1 MGETDEKETTPAAGA
16 TEATEQGQKPA
27 TPQPAGDGPEPEA
40 KETEKLL
47 GESGGGDKPGKEQ
60 QQQDQQRKKS
70 TENVANGEEIVK
82 LPEEAGLVDKKSDG
96 QAAEQPGKEQQ
107 PPAAGDTKPN
117 KVQAEEREVKPKKVP
132 AGAFKL
138 PGFFNKNKE
147 KTKEADGADNELLEK
162 GENGEQAKDAKV
174 PADGGEAKEEKP
186 KRTAGGFFA
195 NLKLR
200 NPFAKKSA
208 AAAAAA
214 EDVEAGAKAAEAAA
228 EEEEKDEVTA
238 EATDKPNDGGGD
250 APGEDTK
257 KGESAADETDGSQA
271 PKKGLLDAL
280 RVPLA
285 SIIPKRFKPVASGE
299 PDDDIE
305 LGKTPKNRAG
315 LASMET
321 LDDSLKDTETKDGVD
336 GKTGVNGTDGEALVK
351 PEDKE
356 AKDKAAEAEEDA
368 QERSLLQRVQA
379 YRCSVDDIAIVA
391 GILIFLVL
399 VALIIAFTFVGKS
412 EPVTA
417 PVRDGK
423 YIETVTNCGRVEGV
437 LEDGSFA
444 FRGIPYAV
452 PPVGENRWKPAQ
464 PIESIEHCWN
474 GTLKAH
480 NSTPVCWQ
488 FYADGKVDG
497 AEDCLTLDVIT
508 PHVRYDNPLP
518 VVVLVGAESFT
529 GDSPGKL
536 RPSTRYA
543 RARDVIFVR
552 PNFRLNVFGFLAV
565 EQLTKRAHPPTSGNY
580 GLTDLMVALK
590 WIQLNI
596 PHFGGD
602 PKSVTLFG
610 HRAGGT
616 LVTALASSNKTTKLF
631 ARTWVSSGA
640 SIFPGKPLADSEK
653 ENALYA
659 SKVRCT
665 DATCLLDKEDEE
677 ILDAVPDVWRRT
689 FPDLPAIGEL
699 NGTSNGGGHEW
710 LVLDGNILQQHPA
723 DVWSTDVSTH
733 VRSVFGSTTH
743 EAHNGKLHNKYTE
756 WTPELVTAH
765 VNESVIGQ
773 LGLTEEALR
782 RYNATYQGL
791 VAMISDIRTICPLL
805 TVTQQLTSSQFYVV
819 SQTGGALGMADVDSD
834 IQAILGRYEPKT
846 PEQRRYVS
854 AIQQLFYHYVSHGEI
869 KHELRKKLLDI
880 GQDALPTYN
889 SDNCLFWIKNDVV
902 PRYARLD

>member
-1 MGETDEKETTPAAGA
+1 MGETDEKETAPAAN
-16 TEATEQGQKPA
+16 TNDTQNPE
-27 TPQPAGDGPEPEA
+27 TPQSNADGPEVEA

-47 GESGGGDKPGKEQ
+47 GTEVEEKRPSPVTPTGDDKPQTKA
-60 QQQDQQRKKS
+60 S
-70 TENVANGEEIVK
+70 SENVANGEEIINI
-82 LPEEAGLVDKKSDG
+82 PEEAVTGGDVTAENGKKDT
-96 QAAEQPGKEQQ
+96 ADETGK
-107 PPAAGDTKPN
+107 ADKPN

-138 PGFFNKNKE
+138 PGFFNKNKD
-147 KTKEADGADNELLEK
+147 KPKEADGADNELLEK
-162 GENGEQAKDAKV
+162 NGGEHGEGK
-174 PADGGEAKEEKP
+174 DGGTKTADEGKPGADDKP
-186 KRTAGGFFA
+186 KRAGGFFA

-200 NPFAKKSA
+200 NPFAKKA
-208 AAAAAA
+208 TAPDATG
-214 EDVEAGAKAAEAAA
+214 ETVDKAA

-238 EATDKPNDGGGD
+238 EATDKASGAEEAGGD
-250 APGEDTK
+250 GTDEKKPAED
-257 KGESAADETDGSQA
+257 EPEVQA
-271 PKKGLLDAL
+271 PRKGLLEAL

-285 SIIPKRFKPVASGE
+285 SIIPKRFKPVASGDPE
-299 PDDDIE
+299 DDIE

-321 LDDSLKDTETKDGVD
+321 LDDSLKDADTKDTVD
-336 GKTGVNGTDGEALVK
+336 KPGANGTDGEALVK

-368 QERSLLQRVQA
+368 QERSLLQRVQS
-379 YRCSVDDIAIVA
+379 YRCSVDDIAIIA
-391 GILIFLVL
+391 GVVIFLIL

-412 EPVTA
+412 EPITA

-423 YIETVTNCGRVEGV
+423 YIETVTNCGRVEGI

-452 PPVGENRWKPAQ
+452 PPVGPNRWKAAQ
-464 PIESIEHCWN
+464 PIESIDNCWN

-488 FYADGKVDG
+488 IYADGKVDG

-552 PNFRLNVFGFLAV
+552 PNFRLNVFGFLAL
-565 EQLTKRAHPPTSGNY
+565 EQLTKSTHPPTSGNY
-580 GLTDLMVALK
+580 GLTDLIVALK

-616 LVTALASSNKTTKLF
+616 IVTALASSNKTTKLF
-631 ARTWVSSGA
+631 ARTWISSGA

-653 ENALYA
+653 ENALYM
-659 SKVRCT
+659 SKIRCE
-665 DATCLLDKEDEE
+665 DSNCLMEKEDED

-689 FPDLPAIGEL
+689 FPDLPAADE
-699 NGTSNGGGHEW
+699 NATARHEW
-710 LVLDGNILQQHPA
+710 LVLDGNIMQQHPA
-723 DVWSTDVSTH
+723 DVWSADVSNN
-733 VRSVFGSTTH
+733 VRYVIGSTTH
-743 EAHNGKLHNKYTE
+743 EAHNTKLHLKYTE
-756 WTPELVTAH
+756 WTPELVTRH
-765 VNESVIGQ
+765 VNESVVGR

-791 VAMISDIRTICPLL
+791 VAMVSDIRTICPLL
-805 TVTQQLTSSQFYVV
+805 TITQKLQSSQFYVV
-819 SQTGGALGMADVDSD
+819 SQTGGELGMADVDSD
-834 IQAILGRYEPKT
+834 VQAILGRYEPKT

-869 KHELRKKLLDI
+869 KHELRKKLLDV

-889 SDNCLFWIKNDVV
+889 TDNCLFWIKNDVV

>member
-1 MGETDEKETTPAAGA
+1 MGETDEKETAPSAA
-16 TEATEQGQKPA
+16 TTNDTQKPE
-27 TPQPAGDGPEPEA
+27 TPQPNVDGPELEA

-47 GESGGGDKPGKEQ
+47 GNTPTEEEPEKRSPPPATPTATGAEDKPQTKA
-60 QQQDQQRKKS
+60 S
-70 TENVANGEEIVK
+70 SENVANGEEIINI
-82 LPEEAGLVDKKSDG
+82 PEEVVNGEGKKDTD
-96 QAAEQPGKEQQ
+96 EGKE
-107 PPAAGDTKPN
+107 GKTDKPN

-138 PGFFNKNKE
+138 PGFFNKNKD
-147 KTKEADGADNELLEK
+147 KPKEADGADNELLEK
-162 GENGEQAKDAKV
+162 NGAENG
-174 PADGGEAKEEKP
+174 GEGKEGTKTAGDESKTGAEDKP

-200 NPFAKKSA
+200 NPFAKKPTEA
-208 AAAAAA
+208 TG
-214 EDVEAGAKAAEAAA
+214 EAGDKNA

-238 EATDKPNDGGGD
+238 EATDKPSVGEEVGGD
-250 APGEDTK
+250 AAEEK
-257 KGESAADETDGSQA
+257 KPVDDEPEVQA
-271 PKKGLLDAL
+271 PRKGLLEAL

-285 SIIPKRFKPVASGE
+285 SIIPKRFKPVASGDPE
-299 PDDDIE
+299 DDIE

-321 LDDSLKDTETKDGVD
+321 LDDSLKDADTKDTVD
-336 GKTGVNGTDGEALVK
+336 KPGVNGTDGEALVK

-368 QERSLLQRVQA
+368 QERSLLQRVQS
-379 YRCSVDDIAIVA
+379 YRCSVDDIAIIA
-391 GILIFLVL
+391 GVVIFLIL
-399 VALIIAFTFVGKS
+399 VALIIAFTFVGKT
-412 EPVTA
+412 EPITA

-423 YIETVTNCGRVEGV
+423 YIETVTNCGRVEGI

-452 PPVGENRWKPAQ
+452 PPVGPNRWKAAKPV
-464 PIESIEHCWN
+464 ERIEHCWN

-488 FYADGKVDG
+488 IYADGKVDG

-518 VVVLVGAESFT
+518 VVVLIGAESFT

-552 PNFRLNVFGFLAV
+552 PNFRLNVFGFLAL
-565 EQLTKRAHPPTSGNY
+565 EQLTKNTHPPTSGNY
-580 GLTDLMVALK
+580 GLTDLIVALK

-616 LVTALASSNKTTKLF
+616 IVTALASSNKTTKLF
-631 ARTWVSSGA
+631 ARTWISSGA

-653 ENALYA
+653 ENALYM
-659 SKVRCT
+659 SKIRCEDT
-665 DATCLLDKEDEE
+665 NCLMEKEDED

-689 FPDLPAIGEL
+689 FPDLPAADE
-699 NGTSNGGGHEW
+699 NATARHEW
-710 LVLDGNILQQHPA
+710 LVLDGNIMQQHPA
-723 DVWSTDVSTH
+723 DVWSADVSNH
-733 VRSVFGSTTH
+733 VRYVIGSTTH
-743 EAHNGKLHNKYTE
+743 EAHNTKLHLKYTE
-756 WTPELVTAH
+756 WTPELVTRH
-765 VNESVIGQ
+765 VNESIVGK

-791 VAMISDIRTICPLL
+791 VAMVSDIRTICPLL
-805 TVTQQLTSSQFYVV
+805 TITQKLQSSQFYVV
-819 SQTGGALGMADVDSD
+819 SQTGGELAIADVDSD
-834 IQAILGRYEPKT
+834 VQAILGRYEPKT

-869 KHELRKKLLDI
+869 KHELRKKLLDV

-889 SDNCLFWIKNDVV
+889 TDNCLFWIKNDVV

>member
-1 MGETDEKETTPAAGA
+1 MGETDEKETVPTA
-16 TEATEQGQKPA
+16 TANESQKPE
-27 TPQPAGDGPEPEA
+27 TPQPVGDGPEVEA

-47 GESGGGDKPGKEQ
+47 GTNGTGGNEEDE
-60 QQQDQQRKKS
+60 KKS
-70 TENVANGEEIVK
+70 TGSEKKKSSSENVANGEEIINI
-82 LPEEAGLVDKKSDG
+82 PEDGDGEDKHKEDGGMKEGEVAAEPGSKSD
-96 QAAEQPGKEQQ
+96 
-107 PPAAGDTKPN
+107 KPN

-147 KTKEADGADNELLEK
+147 KSKEADGADNELLEK
-162 GENGEQAKDAKV
+162 GGENGDGKDAVAKADELKP
-174 PADGGEAKEEKP
+174 PAAEEKP
-186 KRTAGGFFA
+186 KRGGFFA

-200 NPFAKKSA
+200 NPFAKKPA
-208 AAAAAA
+208 
-214 EDVEAGAKAAEAAA
+214 DEAGADGTTKAGEKQE

-238 EATDKPNDGGGD
+238 EATDKPVGEGMESSEEKKPAAGGD
-250 APGEDTK
+250 
-257 KGESAADETDGSQA
+257 ESEGPV
-271 PKKGLLDAL
+271 PKRGLLDAL

-285 SIIPKRFKPVASGE
+285 SIIPKRFKPVASGD

-321 LDDSLKDTETKDGVD
+321 LDDSLKDADTKDAVD
-336 GKTGVNGTDGEALVK
+336 KAGVNGTDGEALVK
-351 PEDKE
+351 PDDKE

-368 QERSLLQRVQA
+368 QERSLLERVQA
-379 YRCSVDDIAIVA
+379 YRCSVDDIAIIA
-391 GILIFLVL
+391 GIVIFLIL
-399 VALIIAFTFVGKS
+399 VALIVAFTFVGKS
-412 EPVTA
+412 EPITA

-423 YIETVTNCGRVEGV
+423 FIETVTNCGRVEGV

-452 PPVGENRWKPAQ
+452 PPVGENRFKAAR
-464 PIESIEHCWN
+464 PIDSIENCWN

-488 FYADGKVDG
+488 FLADGKVEG
-497 AEDCLTLDVIT
+497 TEDCLTLDVIT

-543 RARDVIFVR
+543 RSRDVIFVR

-565 EQLTKRAHPPTSGNY
+565 EQLTKSTHPPTSGNY
-580 GLTDLMVALK
+580 GLTDLIVALK

-616 LVTALASSNKTTKLF
+616 LVTALASSNKTSKLF

-640 SIFPGKPLADSEK
+640 AIFPGKPLADSEK
-653 ENALYA
+653 ANALYM
-659 SKVRCT
+659 SKIRCET
-665 DATCLLDKEDEE
+665 ADCLMEKSDEE

-689 FPDLPAIGEL
+689 FPDLPAVDE
-699 NGTSNGGGHEW
+699 NTTTAANPRHEW
-710 LVLDGNILQQHPA
+710 LVLDGNYLQQHPA
-723 DVWSTDVSTH
+723 DAWLADVSSG
-733 VRSVFGSTTH
+733 VRYMIGSTAH
-743 EAHNGKLHNKYTE
+743 EAHNTKLHLKYTE
-756 WTPELVTAH
+756 WTPELVTKH
-765 VNESVIGQ
+765 VNESVVGQ
-773 LGLTEEALR
+773 AGLTEEALR

-791 VAMISDIRTICPLL
+791 VAMISDIRTVCPLL
-805 TVTQQLTSSQFYVV
+805 TIVQKLPSAQFYAVT
-819 SQTGGALGMADVDSD
+819 QTGGELGIADVDAD
-834 IQAILGRYEPKT
+834 VQAILGRYEPKT
-846 PEQRRYVS
+846 PEQRRYMS

-869 KHELRKKLLDI
+869 KHELRKKHIDV
-880 GQDALPTYN
+880 GQDALPTYDD
-889 SDNCLFWIKNDVV
+889 DNCRFWIKNDIV

>member
-1 MGETDEKETTPAAGA
+1 MGETDEKETAPAAN
-16 TEATEQGQKPA
+16 TNDTQKPE
-27 TPQPAGDGPEPEA
+27 TPQPNADGPEVEA

-47 GESGGGDKPGKEQ
+47 GSEVEEKRPPVTPTGDDKPQTKA
-60 QQQDQQRKKS
+60 S
-70 TENVANGEEIVK
+70 SENVANGEEIINI
-82 LPEEAGLVDKKSDG
+82 PEEAVTGGGADVTAENGKKDT
-96 QAAEQPGKEQQ
+96 ADETGKT
-107 PPAAGDTKPN
+107 DKPN

-147 KTKEADGADNELLEK
+147 KPKEADGADNELLEK
-162 GENGEQAKDAKV
+162 NGGENGGGDGKDAATKT
-174 PADGGEAKEEKP
+174 ADEGKPGADDKP
-186 KRTAGGFFA
+186 KRAGGFFA

-200 NPFAKKSA
+200 NPFAKKA
-208 AAAAAA
+208 ATP
-214 EDVEAGAKAAEAAA
+214 EGTGEAADKA
-228 EEEEKDEVTA
+228 TEEEEKDEVTA
-238 EATDKPNDGGGD
+238 EATDKASAGAEEAGGD
-250 APGEDTK
+250 GMEEK
-257 KGESAADETDGSQA
+257 KPVEEEAEVQA
-271 PKKGLLDAL
+271 PRKGLLEAL

-285 SIIPKRFKPVASGE
+285 SIIPKRFKPVASGDPE
-299 PDDDIE
+299 DDIE

-321 LDDSLKDTETKDGVD
+321 LDDSLKDADTKDAVD
-336 GKTGVNGTDGEALVK
+336 KPGVNGTDGEALVK

-368 QERSLLQRVQA
+368 QERSLLQRVQS
-379 YRCSVDDIAIVA
+379 YRCSVDDIAIIA
-391 GILIFLVL
+391 GVVIFLIL

-412 EPVTA
+412 EPITA

-423 YIETVTNCGRVEGV
+423 YIETVTNCGRVEGI

-452 PPVGENRWKPAQ
+452 PPVGLNRWKAAQ

-488 FYADGKVDG
+488 IYADGKVDG

-552 PNFRLNVFGFLAV
+552 PNFRLNVFGFLAL
-565 EQLTKRAHPPTSGNY
+565 EQLTKSAHPPTSGNY
-580 GLTDLMVALK
+580 GLTDLIVALK

-616 LVTALASSNKTTKLF
+616 IVTALASSNKTTKLF
-631 ARTWVSSGA
+631 ARAWVSSGA

-653 ENALYA
+653 ENALYM
-659 SKVRCT
+659 SKIRCEDT
-665 DATCLLDKEDEE
+665 NCLMEKEDED

-689 FPDLPAIGEL
+689 FPDLPAADE
-699 NGTSNGGGHEW
+699 NATARHEW
-710 LVLDGNILQQHPA
+710 LVLDGNIMQQHPA
-723 DVWSTDVSTH
+723 DVWSADVSNN
-733 VRSVFGSTTH
+733 VRYVIGSTTH
-743 EAHNGKLHNKYTE
+743 EAHNTKLHLKYTE
-756 WTPELVTAH
+756 WTPELVTRH
-765 VNESVIGQ
+765 VNESIVGK

-782 RYNATYQGL
+782 RYNTTYQGL
-791 VAMISDIRTICPLL
+791 VAMVSDIRTICPLL
-805 TVTQQLTSSQFYVV
+805 TIKQKLQSSQFYVV
-819 SQTGGALGMADVDSD
+819 SQTGGELGIADVDSD
-834 IQAILGRYEPKT
+834 VQAILGRYEPKT

-889 SDNCLFWIKNDVV
+889 DENCLFWIKNDVV

>member
-1 MGETDEKETTPAAGA
+1 MGETDEKETAPAA
-16 TEATEQGQKPA
+16 TTNDTPKPE
-27 TPQPAGDGPEPEA
+27 TPQPTADGPEVEA

-47 GESGGGDKPGKEQ
+47 GTSEQPVMVEPKRSPVLEQKPQTG
-60 QQQDQQRKKS
+60 
-70 TENVANGEEIVK
+70 NVANGEEIINI
-82 LPEEAGLVDKKSDG
+82 PEEAVNGEGETGENGKKES
-96 QAAEQPGKEQQ
+96 AETETTIGK
-107 PPAAGDTKPN
+107 PDKPN

-138 PGFFNKNKE
+138 PGFFNKNKD
-147 KTKEADGADNELLEK
+147 KPKEADGADNELLEK
-162 GENGEQAKDAKV
+162 TGAENGAAEGKEKVAEDTAKV
-174 PADGGEAKEEKP
+174 AEEKP
-186 KRTAGGFFA
+186 KRAGGFFA

-200 NPFAKKSA
+200 NPFAKKA
-208 AAAAAA
+208 TTAG
-214 EDVEAGAKAAEAAA
+214 EANGEGVDKAV

-238 EATDKPNDGGGD
+238 EATDKPVGAEDAGSGD
-250 APGEDTK
+250 AAEEK
-257 KGESAADETDGSQA
+257 KPVEEEPEVQA
-271 PKKGLLDAL
+271 PKKGLLEAL

-285 SIIPKRFKPVASGE
+285 SIIPKRFKPVATGDPE
-299 PDDDIE
+299 DDIE

-321 LDDSLKDTETKDGVD
+321 LDDSLKDADTKDTVD
-336 GKTGVNGTDGEALVK
+336 KAGANGTDGEALVK
-351 PEDKE
+351 PDDKE

-368 QERSLLQRVQA
+368 QERSLLQRVQS
-379 YRCSVDDIAIVA
+379 YRCSVDDIAIIA
-391 GILIFLVL
+391 GVVIFLIL
-399 VALIIAFTFVGKS
+399 VALIIAFTFVGKG
-412 EPVTA
+412 EPITA

-423 YIETVTNCGRVEGV
+423 YIETVTNCGRVEGI

-452 PPVGENRWKPAQ
+452 PPVGPNRWKAAQ
-464 PIESIEHCWN
+464 PIESIENCWN

-488 FYADGKVDG
+488 IYADGKVDG
-497 AEDCLTLDVIT
+497 AEDCLTLDVVT

-518 VVVLVGAESFT
+518 VVVLIGAESFT

-543 RARDVIFVR
+543 RSRDVIFVR
-552 PNFRLNVFGFLAV
+552 PNFRLNVFGFLAL
-565 EQLTKRAHPPTSGNY
+565 EQLTKSTHPPTSGNY
-580 GLTDLMVALK
+580 GLTDLIVALK

-610 HRAGGT
+610 HRAGAT
-616 LVTALASSNKTTKLF
+616 IVTALASSNKTSKLF
-631 ARTWVSSGA
+631 ARTWISSGA

-653 ENALYA
+653 ENALYM
-659 SKVRCT
+659 SKVRCE
-665 DATCLLDKEDEE
+665 DSNCLMEKEDEE

-689 FPDLPAIGEL
+689 FPDLPAADE
-699 NGTSNGGGHEW
+699 NATVRHEW
-710 LVLDGNILQQHPA
+710 LVLDGNIMQQHPA
-723 DVWSTDVSTH
+723 DVWSADVSNN
-733 VRSVFGSTTH
+733 VRYVIGSTTH
-743 EAHNGKLHNKYTE
+743 EAHNTKLHLKYTE
-756 WTPELVTAH
+756 WTPELVTRH
-765 VNESVIGQ
+765 VNESVVGK

-791 VAMISDIRTICPLL
+791 VAMVSDIRTICPLL
-805 TVTQQLTSSQFYVV
+805 TITQNLQSSQFYVV
-819 SQTGGALGMADVDSD
+819 SQPSGELGIADVDSD
-834 IQAILGRYEPKT
+834 VQAILGRYEPKT
-846 PEQRRYVS
+846 PEQRRYIS

-889 SDNCLFWIKNDVV
+889 TDNCLFWIKNDVV

>member
-1 MGETDEKETTPAAGA
+1 MGETDEKETTPTAATTNGGSG
-16 TEATEQGQKPA
+16 EKPE
-27 TPQPAGDGPEPEA
+27 TPQTTTNDGPEVES

-47 GESGGGDKPGKEQ
+47 GEDSAATGAAG
-60 QQQDQQRKKS
+60 RKNKS
-70 TENVANGEEIVK
+70 TENVAEKDGGEEIVN
-82 LPEEAGLVDKKSDG
+82 LPEAKDKDGQNGEQPPKETTGSDEPKSD
-96 QAAEQPGKEQQ
+96 
-107 PPAAGDTKPN
+107 KPN

-162 GENGEQAKDAKV
+162 GGENGADQGTEKG
-174 PADGGEAKEEKP
+174 ADGGETKGTTEEKP
-186 KRTAGGFFA
+186 KRTGGFFA

-200 NPFAKKSA
+200 NPFAKKPVASA
-208 AAAAAA
+208 GQD
-214 EDVEAGAKAAEAAA
+214 DVEAGPKGTDGP

-238 EATDKPNDGGGD
+238 EATDKPSVEGD
-250 APGEDTK
+250 ADAETK
-257 KGESAADETDGSQA
+257 KPEATAEAGTEEA
-271 PKKGLLDAL
+271 PVPKRGLLDAL

-285 SIIPKRFKPVASGE
+285 SIIPKRFKPVANGE

-336 GKTGVNGTDGEALVK
+336 GAKTGANGTDGETLVK
-351 PEDKE
+351 PDDKE

-368 QERSLLQRVQA
+368 QERSMLQRIQG
-379 YRCSVDDIAIVA
+379 YRCSVDDIAIIA
-391 GILIFLVL
+391 GIAIFVVL
-399 VALIIAFTFVGKS
+399 VALIVAFTFIGKG
-412 EPVTA
+412 EPITA

-423 YIETVTNCGRVEGV
+423 YIETVTTCGRVEGI

-452 PPVGENRWKPAQ
+452 PPTGENRWKPAQ

-497 AEDCLTLDVIT
+497 AEDCLTLEVIT

-518 VVVLVGAESFT
+518 VVVLIGAESFT

-543 RARDVIFVR
+543 RSRDVIFVR

-565 EQLTKRAHPPTSGNY
+565 EQLTKRVHPPTSGNY
-580 GLTDLMVALK
+580 GLTDLIAALK

-616 LVTALASSNKTTKLF
+616 LVTALASSNKTSKLF
-631 ARTWVSSGA
+631 ARAWVSSGA

-653 ENALYA
+653 ENALYVN
-659 SKVRCT
+659 KIRCT
-665 DATCLLDKEDEE
+665 TADCLLEKEDEE

-689 FPDLPAIGEL
+689 FPDLPTVSEQQQQNG
-699 NGTSNGGGHEW
+699 NGTGAGGAASHEW
-710 LVLDGNILQQHPA
+710 LVLDGDILQQHPA
-723 DVWSTDVSTH
+723 DVWSTDVSTN
-733 VRSVFGSTTH
+733 VRYVIGSTIH
-743 EAHNGKLHNKYTE
+743 EAHNTKLQLKYSE
-756 WTPELVTAH
+756 WTPELVTKH

-773 LGLTEEALR
+773 LGLTEEVLR

-805 TVTQQLTSSQFYVV
+805 TVTQKLPSSQFYVV
-819 SQTGGALGMADVDSD
+819 SQTGGELGIADVDSD

-846 PEQRRYVS
+846 PEQRRYVA

-889 SDNCLFWIKNDVV
+889 TDNCLFWIKNDIV

>member
-1 MGETDEKETTPAAGA
+1 MGETDEKETAPAATTNE
-16 TEATEQGQKPA
+16 TEKPE
-27 TPQPAGDGPEPEA
+27 TPHPNTDGPEVEP

-47 GESGGGDKPGKEQ
+47 GTTTVDDKPIETVKGAVKA
-60 QQQDQQRKKS
+60 S
-70 TENVANGEEIVK
+70 SENVANGEEIINI
-82 LPEEAGLVDKKSDG
+82 PEEAIGAGDSATENGKKEATPED
-96 QAAEQPGKEQQ
+96 APGKT
-107 PPAAGDTKPN
+107 DKPN

-138 PGFFNKNKE
+138 PGFFNKNKD
-147 KTKEADGADNELLEK
+147 KPKEADGADNELLEK
-162 GENGEQAKDAKV
+162 TEDKEGTGKAAEPV
-174 PADGGEAKEEKP
+174 VADEKP

-200 NPFAKKSA
+200 NPFAKKA
-208 AAAAAA
+208 T
-214 EDVEAGAKAAEAAA
+214 VEGGATVVDGADGKAAP

-238 EATDKPNDGGGD
+238 EATDKPNGGAEEPAAGD
-250 APGEDTK
+250 AKEEK
-257 KGESAADETDGSQA
+257 KPAEEEAEVQA
-271 PKKGLLDAL
+271 PKKGLLEAL

-285 SIIPKRFKPVASGE
+285 SIIPKRFKPVANGDPE
-299 PDDDIE
+299 DDIE

-321 LDDSLKDTETKDGVD
+321 LDDSLKDADTKDAVD
-336 GKTGVNGTDGEALVK
+336 KAGGVNGTDGEALVK

-368 QERSLLQRVQA
+368 QERSLLQRVQS
-379 YRCSVDDIAIVA
+379 YRCSVDDIAIIA
-391 GILIFLVL
+391 GVIIFLIL

-412 EPVTA
+412 EPITA

-423 YIETVTNCGRVEGV
+423 YIETVTNCGRVEGI

-452 PPVGENRWKPAQ
+452 PPVGPNRWKAAQ

-480 NSTPVCWQ
+480 NSTAVCWQ
-488 FYADGKVDG
+488 IYADGKVDG

-552 PNFRLNVFGFLAV
+552 PNFRLNVFGFLAL
-565 EQLTKRAHPPTSGNY
+565 EQLTKSTHPPTSGNY
-580 GLTDLMVALK
+580 GLTDLIVALK

-616 LVTALASSNKTTKLF
+616 LVTALASSNKTSKLF

-640 SIFPGKPLADSEK
+640 SIFPGKPLSDSEK
-653 ENALYA
+653 ENALYM
-659 SKVRCT
+659 SKIRCEDT
-665 DATCLLDKEDEE
+665 NCLMEKEDEE

-689 FPDLPAIGEL
+689 FPDLPAADE
-699 NGTSNGGGHEW
+699 NATARHEW

-723 DVWSTDVSTH
+723 DVWSADVSNN
-733 VRSVFGSTTH
+733 VRYVIGSTTH
-743 EAHNGKLHNKYTE
+743 EAHNTKLHLKYTE
-756 WTPELVTAH
+756 WTPELVTQH
-765 VNESVIGQ
+765 VNDSVVGK

-791 VAMISDIRTICPLL
+791 VAMVSDIRTICPLL
-805 TVTQQLTSSQFYVV
+805 TITQKLQSSQFYVV
-819 SQTGGALGMADVDSD
+819 SQTGGELGIADVDSD
-834 IQAILGRYEPKT
+834 VQAILGRYEPKT

-869 KHELRKKLLDI
+869 KYELRKKLLDV

-889 SDNCLFWIKNDVV
+889 TDNCLFWIKNDVV

>member
-1 MGETDEKETTPAAGA
+1 MGETDEKETAPAA
-16 TEATEQGQKPA
+16 TTNETQKPE
-27 TPQPAGDGPEPEA
+27 TPQPSADGSEVEP

-47 GESGGGDKPGKEQ
+47 GNVTSEQEPVATDEKPQTKAGSES
-60 QQQDQQRKKS
+60 
-70 TENVANGEEIVK
+70 VAVPNGEEIINI
-82 LPEEAGLVDKKSDG
+82 PEEEVGGGGTTEEGKKDTVEES
-96 QAAEQPGKEQQ
+96 GKT
-107 PPAAGDTKPN
+107 DKPN

-138 PGFFNKNKE
+138 PGFFNKNKD
-147 KTKEADGADNELLEK
+147 KPKEADGADNELLEK
-162 GENGEQAKDAKV
+162 NGGEPGEGKDA
-174 PADGGEAKEEKP
+174 AKAAEEGKAGAEEKP
-186 KRTAGGFFA
+186 KRTGGFFA

-208 AAAAAA
+208 APEGGA
-214 EDVEAGAKAAEAAA
+214 EGADKVP

-238 EATDKPNDGGGD
+238 EATDKPVGAEEVAGD
-250 APGEDTK
+250 APEEK
-257 KGESAADETDGSQA
+257 KPTDEEPDVQA
-271 PKKGLLDAL
+271 PRKGLLEAL

-285 SIIPKRFKPVASGE
+285 SIIPKRFKPVANGE
-299 PDDDIE
+299 PEDDIE

-321 LDDSLKDTETKDGVD
+321 LDDSLKDADTKDTVD
-336 GKTGVNGTDGEALVK
+336 KAGANGTDAEALVK
-351 PEDKE
+351 SDDKE

-368 QERSLLQRVQA
+368 QERSLLQRVQS
-379 YRCSVDDIAIVA
+379 YRCSVDDIAIIA
-391 GILIFLVL
+391 GVMIFLIL

-412 EPVTA
+412 EPITA

-423 YIETVTNCGRVEGV
+423 YIETVTNCGRVEGI

-452 PPVGENRWKPAQ
+452 PPVGPRRWKAAQ
-464 PIESIEHCWN
+464 PIENIEHCWN

-480 NSTPVCWQ
+480 NSTDVCWQ

-552 PNFRLNVFGFLAV
+552 PNFRLNVFGFLAL
-565 EQLTKRAHPPTSGNY
+565 EQLTKATHPPTSGNY
-580 GLTDLMVALK
+580 GLTDLIVALK

-616 LVTALASSNKTTKLF
+616 LVTALASSNKTNKLF

-640 SIFPGKPLADSEK
+640 SIFPGKPLVDSEK
-653 ENALYA
+653 ANALYMG
-659 SKVRCT
+659 KVRCET
-665 DATCLLDKEDEE
+665 AECLLDKEDEE

-689 FPDLPAIGEL
+689 FPDLPAADE
-699 NGTSNGGGHEW
+699 NTTAQHEW
-710 LVLDGNILQQHPA
+710 LVLDGNIMQQHPA
-723 DVWSTDVSTH
+723 DVWSADVSNT
-733 VRSVFGSTTH
+733 VRYVIGSTTH
-743 EAHNGKLHNKYTE
+743 EAHNSKLHLKYTE
-756 WTPELVTAH
+756 WTPELVTRH
-765 VNESVIGQ
+765 VNESVVGQ

-791 VAMISDIRTICPLL
+791 VAMVSDIRTVCPLL
-805 TVTQQLTSSQFYVV
+805 TITEKLQSSQFYVV
-819 SQTGGALGMADVDSD
+819 SQTGGELGMADVDSD
-834 IQAILGRYEPKT
+834 VQAILGRYEPKT
-846 PEQRRYVS
+846 PEQRRYVT

-869 KHELRKKLLDI
+869 KHELRRKLLDV

-889 SDNCLFWIKNDVV
+889 TDNCLFWIKNDVV

>member
-1 MGETDEKETTPAAGA
+1 MGETDEKETAPAAN
-16 TEATEQGQKPA
+16 TNDTQKPE
-27 TPQPAGDGPEPEA
+27 TPQSNADGPEVEA

-47 GESGGGDKPGKEQ
+47 GTEVEEKRPAPVTPTGDEKPQTKA
-60 QQQDQQRKKS
+60 S
-70 TENVANGEEIVK
+70 SENVANGEEIINI
-82 LPEEAGLVDKKSDG
+82 PEEAVTGGEVTAENGKK
-96 QAAEQPGKEQQ
+96 
-107 PPAAGDTKPN
+107 DTADETSKADKPN

-138 PGFFNKNKE
+138 PGFFNKNKD
-147 KTKEADGADNELLEK
+147 KPKEADGADNELLEK
-162 GENGEQAKDAKV
+162 NGAENGEGK
-174 PADGGEAKEEKP
+174 DGGTKTADEGKPGAEDKP
-186 KRTAGGFFA
+186 KRAGGFFA

-200 NPFAKKSA
+200 NPFAKKATPPDA
-208 AAAAAA
+208 AG
-214 EDVEAGAKAAEAAA
+214 ETVDKAA

-238 EATDKPNDGGGD
+238 EATDKASGAEEAGGD
-250 APGEDTK
+250 ATEEKKPVED
-257 KGESAADETDGSQA
+257 EPEVQA
-271 PKKGLLDAL
+271 PRKGLLEAL

-285 SIIPKRFKPVASGE
+285 SIIPKRFKPVASGDPE
-299 PDDDIE
+299 DDIE

-321 LDDSLKDTETKDGVD
+321 LDDSLKDADTKDTVD
-336 GKTGVNGTDGEALVK
+336 KPGANGTDGEALVK

-368 QERSLLQRVQA
+368 QERSLLQRVQS
-379 YRCSVDDIAIVA
+379 YRCSVDDIAIIA
-391 GILIFLVL
+391 GVVIFLIL

-412 EPVTA
+412 EPITA

-423 YIETVTNCGRVEGV
+423 YIETVTNCGRVEGI

-452 PPVGENRWKPAQ
+452 PPVGPNRWKAAQ
-464 PIESIEHCWN
+464 PIESIDNCWN

-488 FYADGKVDG
+488 IYADGKVDG

-552 PNFRLNVFGFLAV
+552 PNFRLNVFGFLAL
-565 EQLTKRAHPPTSGNY
+565 EQLTKSTHPPTSGNY
-580 GLTDLMVALK
+580 GLTDLIVALK

-616 LVTALASSNKTTKLF
+616 IVTALASSNKTTKLF
-631 ARTWVSSGA
+631 ARTWISSGA

-653 ENALYA
+653 ENALYM
-659 SKVRCT
+659 SKIRCE
-665 DATCLLDKEDEE
+665 DANCLMEKEDED

-689 FPDLPAIGEL
+689 FPDLPAADE
-699 NGTSNGGGHEW
+699 NATARHEW
-710 LVLDGNILQQHPA
+710 LVLDGNIMQQHPA
-723 DVWSTDVSTH
+723 DVWSADVSNN
-733 VRSVFGSTTH
+733 VRYVIGSTTH
-743 EAHNGKLHNKYTE
+743 EAHNTKLHLKYTE
-756 WTPELVTAH
+756 WTPELVTRH
-765 VNESVIGQ
+765 VNESVVGK

-791 VAMISDIRTICPLL
+791 VAMVSDIRTICPLL
-805 TVTQQLTSSQFYVV
+805 TITQKLQSSQFYVV
-819 SQTGGALGMADVDSD
+819 SQTGGELGMADVDSD
-834 IQAILGRYEPKT
+834 VQAILGRYEPKT

-869 KHELRKKLLDI
+869 KHELRKKLLDV

-889 SDNCLFWIKNDVV
+889 TDNCLFWIKNDVV

>member
-1 MGETDEKETTPAAGA
+1 MGETDEKETAPAA
-16 TEATEQGQKPA
+16 TTNDTTKPE
-27 TPQPAGDGPEPEA
+27 TPQPTADGPEVEA

-47 GESGGGDKPGKEQ
+47 PEPEPKRSPVAQAGNPQSKAA
-60 QQQDQQRKKS
+60 S
-70 TENVANGEEIVK
+70 SENVANGEEIINI
-82 LPEEAGLVDKKSDG
+82 PEEALADGADKDG
-96 QAAEQPGKEQQ
+96 KKDAAATEQEPTETGK
-107 PPAAGDTKPN
+107 PDKPN

-138 PGFFNKNKE
+138 PGFFNKNKD
-147 KTKEADGADNELLEK
+147 KPKEADGADNELLEK
-162 GENGEQAKDAKV
+162 HGGEN
-174 PADGGEAKEEKP
+174 GGEAKEKAAAEEGKPGEEKP
-186 KRTAGGFFA
+186 KRTGGFFA

-200 NPFAKKSA
+200 NPFAKKPA
-208 AAAAAA
+208 AADAT
-214 EDVEAGAKAAEAAA
+214 GEAAA
-228 EEEEKDEVTA
+228 DKEAGEEEEKDEVTA
-238 EATDKPNDGGGD
+238 EATDKPADAEAAGD
-250 APGEDTK
+250 AAEEK
-257 KGESAADETDGSQA
+257 KPAAEGDEPEVQA
-271 PKKGLLDAL
+271 PKKGLLEAL

-285 SIIPKRFKPVASGE
+285 SIIPKRFKPVPGGE

-321 LDDSLKDTETKDGVD
+321 LDDSLKDADTKDTVD
-336 GKTGVNGTDGEALVK
+336 AKGANGTDGEALVK
-351 PEDKE
+351 PDDKE
-356 AKDKAAEAEEDA
+356 VKDKAAEAEEDA
-368 QERSLLQRVQA
+368 QERSLLQRVQS
-379 YRCSVDDIAIVA
+379 YRCSVDDIAIIA
-391 GILIFLVL
+391 GVVIFLIL

-412 EPVTA
+412 EPITA

-423 YIETVTNCGRVEGV
+423 YIETVTNCGRVEGI

-452 PPVGENRWKPAQ
+452 PPVGPNRWKAAQ
-464 PIESIEHCWN
+464 PIESIENCWN

-488 FYADGKVDG
+488 IYADGKVDG

-552 PNFRLNVFGFLAV
+552 PNFRLNVFGFLAL
-565 EQLTKRAHPPTSGNY
+565 EQLTKSTHPPTSGNY
-580 GLTDLMVALK
+580 GLTDLIVALK

-616 LVTALASSNKTTKLF
+616 IVTALASSNKTSKLF
-631 ARTWVSSGA
+631 ARTWISSGA
-640 SIFPGKPLADSEK
+640 AIFPGNPLAESEK
-653 ENALYA
+653 ENALYM
-659 SKVRCT
+659 SKIRCE
-665 DATCLLDKEDEE
+665 DSNCLMEKEDEE

-689 FPDLPAIGEL
+689 FPDLPAADE
-699 NGTSNGGGHEW
+699 NATARHEW
-710 LVLDGNILQQHPA
+710 LVLDGNIMQQHPA
-723 DVWSTDVSTH
+723 DVWSADVSNS
-733 VRSVFGSTTH
+733 VRYVIGSTTH
-743 EAHNGKLHNKYTE
+743 EAHNTKLHLKYTE
-756 WTPELVTAH
+756 WTPELVTRH
-765 VNESVIGQ
+765 VNESVVGR

-791 VAMISDIRTICPLL
+791 VAMVSDIRTICPLL
-805 TVTQQLTSSQFYVV
+805 TITQKLQSSQFYVV
-819 SQTGGALGMADVDSD
+819 SQTGGELGIADVDSD
-834 IQAILGRYEPKT
+834 VQAILGRYEPKT

-889 SDNCLFWIKNDVV
+889 TDNCLFWIKNDVV